1 LIYLCV
7 LFLITVKEEK
17 APLTSDSYLYLHPG
31 ENPAV
36 SLVSPVLDTNN
47 YHSWN
52 RSMLTAL
59 NAKNKLQFINGFFT
73 TPEND
78 DPLHDAWTIS
88 FEMVERPRRGG

>member
-1 LIYLCV
+1 
-7 LFLITVKEEK
+7 
-17 APLTSDSYLYLHPG
+17 
-31 ENPAV
+31 
-36 SLVSPVLDTNN
+36 
-47 YHSWN
+47 
-52 RSMLTAL
+52 MLTAL